1 MKCGRLGFQKLCDRI
16 AENNEE
22 KKKRRKVCFI
32 CVGREECVKKERL
45 KKRFGCEVFSYRE
58 GGVYG
63 NTLWFCYVGVLVVT
77 CECYGE
83 FIFNA
88 KKMCCITL
96 GKGF

>member
-1 MKCGRLGFQKLCDRI
+1 
-16 AENNEE
+16 
-22 KKKRRKVCFI
+22 
-32 CVGREECVKKERL
+32 L

-58 GGVYG
+58 GWVYG

-96 GKGF
+96 GKGFWLIHSSKKLVSVSFVE